1 MQYIIRIKQP
11 FSPEFPKEEQGDIS
25 QSINNKKSEYFWY
38 FLVFYL
44 GGSKMKY
51 WELGHL
57 SHVNKVTTLLSI
69 ILDDVDFFEIFLLK
83 RSFSAKA
90 KSFVF
95 KISPPQESAPLKLK
109 VRRSPDNQ
117 L

>member
-1 MQYIIRIKQP
+1 
-11 FSPEFPKEEQGDIS
+11 
-25 QSINNKKSEYFWY
+25 
-38 FLVFYL
+38 
-44 GGSKMKY
+44 MKY

-57 SHVNKVTTLLSI
+57 SHVNKVTTLLAI

-95 KISPPQESAPLKLK
+95 KISPPQESAPLRAQMSFWLFINFVVQHIFFSVLQKELDF
-109 VRRSPDNQ
+109 RI
-117 L
+117 LCLCFLIL